1 MAIQT
6 KFLKKCLFSSFL
18 EQTKILNSLGLSLR
32 KAFHHLIQLLFSK
45 CFELNIFVIIL
56 VLCLSYTLKSSF
68 ILKSW
73 LFTKEHNIE
82 VNRHSFLIKEGE
94 MKKNNHKRAFIAQHS
109 QEWQQNSKF
118 KLKLILSPEGEGVL
132 RYAYNNVTFCCHM
145 LISLWVHPLIGKL
158 LFSILNPFP
167 LTNIFIGQ

>member
-45 CFELNIFVIIL
+45 CFELNIFVIIWF
-56 VLCLSYTLKSSF
+56 CAFPTLWNLHSSLKVDYSQKNT
-68 ILKSW
+68 ILKWIGIVFSLRKVKW
-73 LFTKEHNIE
+73 
-82 VNRHSFLIKEGE
+82 
-94 MKKNNHKRAFIAQHS
+94 KKKNHKRAFIAQHS

-118 KLKLILSPEGEGVL
+118 KLKLILSPKGEGVL